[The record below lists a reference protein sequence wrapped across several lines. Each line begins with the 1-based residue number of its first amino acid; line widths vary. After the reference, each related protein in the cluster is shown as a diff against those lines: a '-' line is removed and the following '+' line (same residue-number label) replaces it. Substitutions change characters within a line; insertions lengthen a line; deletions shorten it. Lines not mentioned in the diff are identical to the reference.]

1 MATTD
6 MRLAARLLRSLDDC
20 GNAFAVLHRA
30 EELERSGPASDVD
43 IVVDRPVWDFA
54 RLLVER
60 RTAHDLFPVMFLHYD
75 HGCLSSFWM
84 TADGTG
90 GVQLD
95 AMCDPAGRNRYGFCT
110 RNLGVDTHRWPPR
123 LAPEERE
130 TYLLVKRLVKG
141 DIGRAQA
148 HAAGLRAIG
157 LDPSESVSRL
167 ISRPRRDE
175 VLRALENLPESTG
188 LHAGVV
194 RQRLNRRGW
203 DRALHPIGVRLRV
216 CLAPSAS
223 AADVLAP
230 FSSVLVSARLNT
242 PGLLDRI
249 KRPLEMRR
257 PSLVLDVRRSETEA
271 LSTEQ
276 ARIFVRRRLT
286 VSALRTL
293 GRSRGGSK

>member
-6 MRLAARLLRSLDDC
+6 MRLAARLLRSLDGC
-20 GNAFAVLHRA
+20 GDEFAVLHRA
-30 EELERSGPASDVD
+30 EELGRSGPASDVD
-43 IVVDRPVWDFA
+43 IVVHRPVWDFA

-60 RTAHDLFPVMFLHYD
+60 RVAHGLFPVMFFHYD

-90 GVQLD
+90 GVQID
-95 AMCDPAGRNRYGFCT
+95 AMCDPAGRNRYGFRT
-110 RNLGVDTHRWPPR
+110 RELGVDADLWPPR
-123 LAPEERE
+123 LACEERE
-130 TYLLVKRLVKG
+130 TYLLVKRLVKR
-141 DIGRAQA
+141 DVGRAQA
-148 HAAGLRAIG
+148 HAAGLRSIG
-157 LDPSESVSRL
+157 VDPRDSVSRL

-175 VLRALENLPESTG
+175 VLRALENLPRSTG
-188 LHAGVV
+188 LRTGVV

-216 CLAPSAS
+216 CLTPSTPAP
-223 AADVLAP
+223 DVLAP
-230 FSSVLVSARLNT
+230 FSSVLVSARLKT
-242 PGLLDRI
+242 SGVLDQI

-257 PSLVLDVRRSETEA
+257 PSLVLDVCRSETEA

-276 ARIFVRRRLT
+276 ARIFIRRRLT

-293 GRSRGGSK
+293 GRSRSGSD